1 MAAGEKV
8 KLNRGVAWVG
18 FLIATL
24 VFAFIFTV
32 ASIYIIP
39 VSEEF
44 GIPRATF
51 SFHTTINFIAS
62 IICSMFYSKLFRKLP
77 VVPLLSFATI
87 LACVCFLAYSFAANI
102 YHFYI
107 TSFVLGFCTVSLG
120 GMGISLLIGR
130 YCGDSDGSALGLAL
144 SGSGFGAMVFT
155 PFYSKIIELWGWRVS
170 YRILA
175 ALVFVAMFA
184 AIFLVIR
191 KAVPADEIL
200 AARADL
206 AEQSRSADPETAAD
220 PAARADAAQK
230 SPVKPPGKTGIYKTT
245 AEYMKDG
252 RTWLIALGILLMGF
266 TGIVLNTTNYA
277 FSVELGFGESKAAL
291 MVSLATAIL
300 MLSKIVAGRAADRIG
315 IPPVIIASCVLQ
327 ILGYLIDSFAG
338 AAGWLAVP
346 GIIIYELG
354 NHISTVGIP
363 LIALEIFGEGAYP
376 LVAGIFTAA
385 VLIGNAIG
393 PPVANAL
400 FDMTGSYTPCFRVMV
415 AASIAVAVLFAML
428 FRRNSNK
435 AG

>member
-1 MAAGEKV
+1 MAAIGNSRV
-8 KLNRGVAWVG
+8 NRKIAWVG

-24 VFAFIFTV
+24 VFAFIFTI

-77 VVPLLSFATI
+77 VVPLMSFATI
-87 LACVCFLAYSFAANI
+87 LACGCFLAYSYATNI

-107 TSFVLGFCTVSLG
+107 TSFVLGFCTVAFG
-120 GMGISLLIGR
+120 GMGISLLVGR
-130 YCGDSDGSALGLAL
+130 YCGESDGSSLGLAL

-155 PFYSKIIELWGWRVS
+155 PVYSRIIEMWGWRVS

-191 KAVPADEIL
+191 KAVPADELI
-200 AARADL
+200 AARAG
-206 AEQSRSADPETAAD
+206 AEPETV
-220 PAARADAAQK
+220 K
-230 SPVKPPGKTGIYKTT
+230 SPVKTGIHSSTT
-245 AEYMKDG
+245 EYMKDC
-252 RTWLIALGILLMGF
+252 RTWLIALGILLMGV
-266 TGIVLNTTNYA
+266 TGIVLNTTNYS
-277 FSVELGFGESKAAL
+277 FSVELGFGESNSAL
-291 MVSLATAIL
+291 MVSLATAVL
-300 MLSKIVAGRAADRIG
+300 MLSKIIAGRAADKIG

-327 ILGYLIDSFAG
+327 IVGYLIDSFAG
-338 AAGWLAVP
+338 TASWLAVP

-363 LIALEIFGEGAYP
+363 LVALEIFGEGAYP
-376 LVAGIFTAA
+376 MVAGIFTAA

-400 FDMTGSYTPCFRVMV
+400 FDATGSYIPCLRLMIVV
-415 AASIAVAVLFAML
+415 SIAVTVLFVML
-428 FRRNSNK
+428 FRKNRKS